1 VRDEPA
7 APPGHRSPTGR
18 LLLGLAVVLALA
30 AAGSLALALEH
41 GPRSPHRAVTVI
53 APPAVPAG
61 GAVPDTAL
69 GPSAPVSLDVPAIGV
84 HSSLL
89 NLGLNPDGTVEVPP
103 LDSPQAGWYENSPT
117 PGEQGPAVILGHVD
131 SARTGPGVFYDLRT
145 VLPGDGITVG
155 RADGTT
161 VAFRVDQVVTYP
173 KDSFPTAA
181 VYGDIDHAGLRLITC
196 GGRFDRAARSYEDN
210 IVVYASAVSAGQ
222 TG

>member
-7 APPGHRSPTGR
+7 APPGRRSLTGR
-18 LLLGLAVVLALA
+18 LLLVLAVVLALA
-30 AAGSLALALEH
+30 AAGSLALEN
-41 GPRSPHRAVTVI
+41 GPRTPQRAVTAI
-53 APPAVPAG
+53 APPAAPADE
-61 GAVPDTAL
+61 AVPDTGL
-69 GPSAPVSLDVPAIGV
+69 GPSTPVSLDVPAIGV

-89 NLGLNPDGTVEVPP
+89 NLGLNPDGSVEVPP
-103 LDSPQAGWYENSPT
+103 LDSPQAGWYKNSPT

-145 VLPGDGITVG
+145 MLPGDGITVG

-161 VAFRVDQVVTYP
+161 VAFRVDRVVTYP
-173 KDSFPTAA
+173 KNSFPTAA

-196 GGRFDRAARSYEDN
+196 GGRFDRSARSYEDN

>member
-7 APPGHRSPTGR
+7 VPPGHRSPTGR
-18 LLLGLAVVLALA
+18 RLLVLAVVLALA
-30 AAGSLALALEH
+30 AAGSLALALVD
-41 GPRSPHRAVTVI
+41 GPRAPHRAVTVI

-61 GAVPDTAL
+61 GAVPDIAL

-89 NLGLNPDGTVEVPP
+89 RLGLNFDGTVEVPP
-103 LDSPQAGWYENSPT
+103 LDSPEAGWYENSPT

-131 SARTGPGVFYDLRT
+131 SARTGPGIFFDLRT

-155 RADGTT
+155 RADGTS
-161 VAFRVDQVVTYP
+161 VAFRVDRVATYP
-173 KDSFPTAA
+173 KNAFPTAA

-196 GGRFDRAARSYEDN
+196 GGHFDQAARSYEDN

-222 TG
+222 AE

>member
-1 VRDEPA
+1 
-7 APPGHRSPTGR
+7 
-18 LLLGLAVVLALA
+18 VVLALA
-30 AAGSLALALEH
+30 TAGSLALEG
-41 GPRSPHRAVTVI
+41 GPLTPHRAVTVI

-69 GPSAPVSLDVPAIGV
+69 GPSAPVSLDAPAIGV

-89 NLGLNPDGTVEVPP
+89 HLGLNPDGTVEVPP

-117 PGEQGPAVILGHVD
+117 PGELGPAVILGHVD

-145 VLPGDGITVG
+145 MLPGDGITVG

-161 VAFRVDQVVTYP
+161 VAFRVDRVVTYP
-173 KDSFPTAA
+173 KNSFPTAA

-196 GGRFDRAARSYEDN
+196 GGRFDRSARSYEDN

>member
-1 VRDEPA
+1 MRDEPA

-18 LLLGLAVVLALA
+18 LLPGLAVVLALA
-30 AAGSLALALEH
+30 AAGSLALALGD
-41 GPRSPHRAVTVI
+41 GPRAPHRAVTVI

-89 NLGLNPDGTVEVPP
+89 HLGLNPDGTVEVPP
-103 LDSPQAGWYENSPT
+103 LDSPQAGWYANSPT

-145 VLPGDGITVG
+145 MLPGDGITVG

>member
-1 VRDEPA
+1 
-7 APPGHRSPTGR
+7 
-18 LLLGLAVVLALA
+18 VVLALA
-30 AAGSLALALEH
+30 AAGSLVLALDG
-41 GPRSPHRAVTVI
+41 GPRTPHRAVTVI

-61 GAVPDTAL
+61 GVVPDTAL

-84 HSSLL
+84 HSLL
-89 NLGLNPDGTVEVPP
+89 LRLGLNPDGTVEVPP
-103 LDSPQAGWYENSPT
+103 LDSPRAGWYENSPT

-145 VLPGDGITVG
+145 MLPGDGIAVG

-161 VAFRVDQVVTYP
+161 VTFRVDRVVTHP
-173 KDSFPTAA
+173 KNSFPTAA
-181 VYGDIDHAGLRLITC
+181 VYGDIDHPGLRLITC
-196 GGRFDRAARSYEDN
+196 GGRFDRGARSYEDN

>member
-1 VRDEPA
+1 MRDEAA
-7 APPGHRSPTGR
+7 APPGHRSRTGR
-18 LLLGLAVVLALA
+18 LLLALAVVLAVA
-30 AAGSLALALEH
+30 AAGSLALALGG
-41 GPRSPHRAVTVI
+41 GPRTPHRAVTVV
-53 APPAVPAG
+53 APPAAPAG
-61 GAVPDTAL
+61 GVVPDSAL
-69 GPSAPVSLDVPAIGV
+69 RPSAPVSLDVPAIGV

-89 NLGLNPDGTVEVPP
+89 RLGLNPDGTVEVPP

-145 VLPGDGITVG
+145 MLPGDGITVG

-173 KDSFPTAA
+173 KDMFPTAT

-196 GGRFDRAARSYEDN
+196 GGRFDQAARSYEDN

>member
-1 VRDEPA
+1 MRDEPA
-7 APPGHRSPTGR
+7 AAGGHRSRTGR
-18 LLLGLAVVLALA
+18 LLLVLAVVLALA
-30 AAGSLALALEH
+30 AAGSLALAIGD
-41 GPRSPHRAVTVI
+41 GPRTPHRAVTVI
-53 APPAVPAG
+53 APPAAPAG
-61 GAVPDTAL
+61 GVVPDTAL

-89 NLGLNPDGTVEVPP
+89 RLGLNPDGTVEVPP
-103 LDSPQAGWYENSPT
+103 LDSREAGWYENSPT

-145 VLPGDGITVG
+145 MLPGDGITVG

-161 VAFRVDQVVTYP
+161 VAFRVDQVATYP
-173 KDSFPTAA
+173 KNVFPTAA

-196 GGRFDRAARSYEDN
+196 GGRFDKAARSYEDN
-210 IVVYASAVSAGQ
+210 IVVYASALSAGQ